1 MIAVIGATGN
11 VGTSIVRTLAAAGE
25 DVVAF
30 SRRGGTNSPR
40 VRHVV
45 GDLAQPAALRDHVR
59 GASAAFVMVAGSGQ
73 GLDFSAI
80 ADVVAEA
87 KRIVAL
93 SSIGARSRPT
103 ALSHE
108 PLRQLEAA
116 VKATGRPWTIL
127 QPGGF
132 DSNALF
138 WMESIRGQRA
148 VVAPF
153 GDVAIPLVDPDD
165 IGQVAAA
172 ALRDESHAG
181 KTYELTGPAAIT
193 PRAQTEALS
202 AAIGIPLSFR
212 ELTRS
217 QAVEAW
223 SKFMPPL
230 IVETTLDAIGM
241 PNEIELRVSADIER
255 VLGRP
260 AQSFADWATRTA
272 AMFR

>member
-1 MIAVIGATGN
+1 
-11 VGTSIVRTLAAAGE
+11 
-25 DVVAF
+25 
-30 SRRGGTNSPR
+30 
-40 VRHVV
+40 
-45 GDLAQPAALRDHVR
+45 
-59 GASAAFVMVAGSGQ
+59 
-73 GLDFSAI
+73 
-80 ADVVAEA
+80 
-87 KRIVAL
+87 
-93 SSIGARSRPT
+93 
-103 ALSHE
+103 
-108 PLRQLEAA
+108 
-116 VKATGRPWTIL
+116 
-127 QPGGF
+127 
-132 DSNALF
+132 
-138 WMESIRGQRA
+138 MESIRGQRA